1 MQSTNT
7 FDRTIIRAVQSVN
20 SHSFG
25 LLMAAATFMG
35 DGVTLTIITVICV
48 IIALSRHAYQIAW
61 AFTISGLL
69 MIAYNAAKLLFH
81 RARPDTPYAAGLHSS
96 SFPSGHSADSMAIY
110 GLIGY
115 LMVTRLPKPYNYLGF
130 VVGIV
135 FPLLVGL
142 SRVYLGAH
150 YPTDVIAGWA
160 LASVGLVVLI
170 KVLHI

>member
-1 MQSTNT
+1 MERTNT
-7 FDRTIIRAVQSVN
+7 FDRTVIRAVQSVN
-20 SHSFG
+20 SHGFG

-35 DGVTLTIITVICV
+35 DGVTLGIITAVCAG
-48 IIALSRHAYQIAW
+48 IALSRHAYQVAW
-61 AFTISGLL
+61 AFIISGFL
-69 MIAYNAAKLLFH
+69 MIAYNGAKLLFS

-96 SFPSGHSADSMAIY
+96 SFPSGHSADSVAIY

-135 FPLLVGL
+135 FPLLVGT

-150 YPTDVIAGWA
+150 YPTDVIAGWVLA
-160 LASVGLVVLI
+160 LVGLIILI